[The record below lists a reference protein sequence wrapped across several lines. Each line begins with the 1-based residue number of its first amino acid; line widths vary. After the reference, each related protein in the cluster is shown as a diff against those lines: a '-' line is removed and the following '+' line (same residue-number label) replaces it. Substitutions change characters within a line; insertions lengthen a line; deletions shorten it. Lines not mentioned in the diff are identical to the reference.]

1 MILWINNLV
10 EIRGGCMSP
19 GLSPVPGVVAE
30 TWEGDGRTKEEPIL
44 SFSHASR
51 LFFLRE

>member
-10 EIRGGCMSP
+10 EIRGGCMSL

-30 TWEGDGRTKEEPIL
+30 TWEGDGTTKRRANP
-44 SFSHASR
+44 
-51 LFFLRE
+51 FLLTRE